1 MVLIKQ
7 SPPNTNLLTLLIVSV
22 VSTLLLTVLITLVA
36 TNTTDSFDVAV
47 LSWINAHASSA
58 LDAFFVIITQLGGVI
73 VVTVVTLALVGYFI
87 YKRDYLKSL
96 LVAIGVGGATAI
108 AFGLKALFERP
119 RPDLWEWIVVET
131 NFSFPSGHATASSAL
146 ALCLVIIMWQTK
158 WRYLV
163 IVLASVYVILVGLS
177 RLYLGVHYPTD
188 IIGGWLLS
196 VALVA
201 LVTATLYSYK
211 LHKLRRC
218 VLLVN

>member
-7 SPPNTNLLTLLIVSV
+7 SPPNTNLLTLLIVSF

-73 VVTVVTLALVGYFI
+73 VVTAVTLALVGYFI

-146 ALCLVIIMWQTK
+146 ALCLVIILWQTK

-163 IVLASVYVILVGLS
+163 VVVASIYVILVGFS

-196 VALVA
+196 VALVILLA
-201 LVTATLYSYK
+201 KK
-211 LHKLRRC
+211 LQ
-218 VLLVN
+218 